1 MLSSILKKS
10 DCAECRFCCS
20 FRRQSLWETPIFDQA
35 TVEKLRVLYPTA
47 KFRPAGKAASV
58 TSAGTPASSFT
69 FDISDQYKTNDPE
82 EEAPCPFLEASR
94 GCILPPELKPF
105 DCSIWPFR
113 AVRRPAAAPLTPLAA
128 PASQDSMNSGV
139 ATAGTPAATKS
150 NADSGEL
157 AAGESALHRD
167 TAAGEPALAVAL
179 TPTCPAINKVPRSQ
193 ITELLHHGGLAKK
206 ILDYAK
212 DHPDIIKDYSE
223 FLSDLF

>member
-20 FRRQSLWETPIFDQA
+20 FRRQSLWETPIFDA
-35 TVEKLRVLYPTA
+35 STIEKLRALYPNT
-47 KFRPAGKAASV
+47 KFRPAGPS
-58 TSAGTPASSFT
+58 GHSFT

-82 EEAPCPFLEASR
+82 EEAPCPFLNINS
-94 GCILPPELKPF
+94 GCRLPPELKPF

-113 AVRRPAAAPLTPLAA
+113 AVRRPAA
-128 PASQDSMNSGV
+128 SV
-139 ATAGTPAATKS
+139 
-150 NADSGEL
+150 
-157 AAGESALHRD
+157 
-167 TAAGEPALAVAL
+167 EPSLAVAL

-193 ITELLHHGGLAKK
+193 IASLLHQGGLAKK

>member
-47 KFRPAGKAASV
+47 KFRPVGNAASV
-58 TSAGTPASSFT
+58 TSAGTSASSFT

-82 EEAPCPFLEASR
+82 EEAPCPFLDSTR

-113 AVRRPAAAPLTPLAA
+113 AVRRPAAAPLSPLTAT
-128 PASQDSMNSGV
+128 ASQNSMNSG
-139 ATAGTPAATKS
+139 G
-150 NADSGEL
+150 
-157 AAGESALHRD
+157 SAPHRD
-167 TAAGEPALAVAL
+167 TAAVEPALAVAL
-179 TPTCPAINKVPRSQ
+179 TPTCPAINKVPREQ
-193 ITELLHHGGLAKK
+193 IVSLLHQGGLAKK
-206 ILDYAK
+206 ILDYAQS
-212 DHPDIIKDYSE
+212 HPDIIKDYSE